1 MDTRLHTYL
10 TRIFSGVLLLAGV
23 VVVLVGYIGVR
34 GESSVE
40 LQLPYIASGGIGGL
54 ALIGLGVAGLLWA
67 GAKEQA
73 AQVAEVVDS
82 LEQWKDAALTQLREF
97 LESADVELQV
107 VQPTTLAQVP
117 ARRRAPRSA

>member
-1 MDTRLHTYL
+1 MDARLHIYL
-10 TRIFSGVLLLAGV
+10 TKIASGGLLLAGV

-34 GESSVE
+34 GESAVE

-67 GAKEQA
+67 SAKEQA
-73 AQVAEVVDS
+73 AQVAAVVDS
-82 LEQWKDAALTQLREF
+82 LEQWKDTALTQLREF

-107 VQPTTLAQVP
+107 VQAPSLVQVP
-117 ARRRAPRSA
+117 ARRRSPRSA